1 MARGKRGRHECDHGA
16 SVIGI
21 YLTEGIGDSMVV
33 FDAMLISFK
42 DSWASEVAARGRVP
56 TPRAQRFLRYFVTG
70 SGRLPD
76 GAVSTAA

>member
-1 MARGKRGRHECDHGA
+1 
-16 SVIGI
+16 
-21 YLTEGIGDSMVV
+21 MVV